1 MLVLATGLEPAR
13 NVFPAPEEAVT
24 LPIRPRE
31 HILSS
36 KAQAVTPGAYGFTR
50 ATKGWFPSLP
60 AHVGLER
67 NFE

>member
-1 MLVLATGLEPAR
+1 MLATGLEPAR
-13 NVFPAPEEAVT
+13 YVFPALEEAVT

-36 KAQAVTPGAYGFTR
+36 KARPVFPGAYGFT
-50 ATKGWFPSLP
+50 AKGFHLP
-60 AHVGLER
+60 AHVSLER